1 MPYNMK
7 TQPQPDGEPVGK
19 LPPDSVTLT
28 TKLFFFNYL
37 TEKNLNPWSPKP
49 QKAWAVERK
58 LINLVTTVHTPEK
71 KGKRVTY

>member
-7 TQPQPDGEPVGK
+7 TQWQPDGEPVGK
-19 LPPDSVTLT
+19 LPLDSVTLT

-37 TEKNLNPWSPKP
+37 TEKNLNPWPPKP

-58 LINLVTTVHTPEK
+58 LINLVMTVHTPEK